1 MGYDFGRYVPP
12 PAAPQLPA
20 YLRDSVLL
28 PGPTDH
34 GALLVS
40 PPPSEA
46 QRLSELTVSQ
56 RIAAERTDAGVA
68 WATYMD
74 KRGATS
80 MWWGAAQ
87 ELKRTGGTARS
98 LELRAA
104 LVAGQVADIVISYMP
119 GQHRYRMPR
128 PFQLDPSIPVI
139 GIPPAN
145 SSYPS
150 GHTRNAFAEARNV
163 AKLDPAQAEAAYARA
178 DEVALSR
185 IYAGAHLPSDVMAG
199 ARLGTA
205 VGDAVVGAVKV
216 ARVAVP
222 LAALGGV
229 GLLAYKVAHRDDD

>member
-12 PAAPQLPA
+12 PAAPALPA
-20 YLRDSVLL
+20 YVRDSVQL
-28 PGPTDH
+28 PGAADR
-34 GALLVS
+34 GALLV
-40 PPPSEA
+40 PAPPSAAE
-46 QRLSELTVSQ
+46 RLVELTVDQ
-56 RIAAERTDAGVA
+56 RIAAERTEAGIA

-87 ELKRTGGTARS
+87 ELRRTGGTARS

-104 LVAGQVADIVISYMP
+104 LVAGQVGSIIVSYMP
-119 GQHRYRMPR
+119 GQRRFRMER
-128 PFQLDPSIPVI
+128 PFQLDPTIPVI
-139 GIPPAN
+139 GQPPTN

-150 GHTRNAFAEARNV
+150 GHTRNAFAEARIV
-163 AKLDPAQAEAAYARA
+163 ARLDPAQAATAYARA

-222 LAALGGV
+222 VAAAGGAL
-229 GLLAYKVAHRDDD
+229 LLAHRIATRDHD